1 MKKKLTVIGVI
12 LIAILLLVGGYLFH
26 AHKAEEKLLEQT
38 SKKTEKKLEKP
49 DEDRVL
55 KHADFRII
63 DNYNIFSSNNEKKAL
78 KEEVSTLLNNFGNTL
93 FNVDSSTSDY
103 SNTLTNYYGT
113 SEAFDSSDIN
123 LTANM
128 YKEFMGIHMQ
138 SKLKSVEIAHIL
150 VRNAPETKEISVI
163 GAFHIHAKSDRMEDD
178 DYAIPF
184 NSVISKEQVDGS
196 YKLFTM
202 SYSDVYKEKGFTM
215 ARMDDG
221 SYNIALKGTK
231 TLSFDFQN
239 VDDFINQT
247 EAPAGHTFKEED
259 YDEVN

>member
-1 MKKKLTVIGVI
+1 
-12 LIAILLLVGGYLFH
+12 
-26 AHKAEEKLLEQT
+26 
-38 SKKTEKKLEKP
+38 
-49 DEDRVL
+49 
-55 KHADFRII
+55 
-63 DNYNIFSSNNEKKAL
+63 
-78 KEEVSTLLNNFGNTL
+78 
-93 FNVDSSTSDY
+93 
-103 SNTLTNYYGT
+103 
-113 SEAFDSSDIN
+113 
-123 LTANM
+123 M

-184 NSVISKEQVDGS
+184 NSVMSKEQVDGS

-247 EAPAGHTFKEED
+247 KAPEGHTFDEKD
-259 YDEVN
+259 YDEVK

>member
-1 MKKKLTVIGVI
+1 MKKKITVIGVI
-12 LIAILLLVGGYLFH
+12 LIAILLVVGGYLFH
-26 AHKAEEKLLEQT
+26 AHKAEEKPLEQT

-55 KHADFRII
+55 KHADFEII
-63 DNYNIFSSNNEKKAL
+63 DNYNIFPSDNDKKAL
-78 KEEVSTLLNNFGNTL
+78 KEEVSTLLNNFANTL
-93 FNVDSSTSDY
+93 FNIDSSTSDY
-103 SNTLTNYYGT
+103 SNTLTAYYGT
-113 SEAFDSSDIN
+113 SEAFDSSDVN

-150 VRNAPETKEISVI
+150 VRNTPEAKEISVI
-163 GAFHIHAKSDRMEDD
+163 GAFHIHAKSDRMDD
-178 DYAIPF
+178 NDYAIPF
-184 NSVISKEQVDGS
+184 NSVMSKEQVDGS

-202 SYSDVYKEKGFTM
+202 SYSEMYKEKGFGL

-221 SYNIALKGTK
+221 SYNIGIKGD
-231 TLSFDFQN
+231 LVISFDFQN

>member
-1 MKKKLTVIGVI
+1 MKKKITVIGVI
-12 LIAILLLVGGYLFH
+12 LIAILLVVGGYLFH
-26 AHKAEEKLLEQT
+26 AHKAEEKPLEQT

-55 KHADFRII
+55 KHADFEII
-63 DNYNIFSSNNEKKAL
+63 DNYNIFPSDNDKKAL
-78 KEEVSTLLNNFGNTL
+78 KEEVSTLLNNFADTL
-93 FNVDSSTSDY
+93 FNIDSSTSDY
-103 SNTLTNYYGT
+103 SNILTAYYGT
-113 SEAFDSSDIN
+113 SEDFDSSDVN

-138 SKLKSVEIAHIL
+138 S
-150 VRNAPETKEISVI
+150 NN
-163 GAFHIHAKSDRMEDD
+163 

-184 NSVISKEQVDGS
+184 NSVMSKEQVDGS

-202 SYSDVYKEKGFTM
+202 SYSEMYKEKGFGL

-221 SYNIALKGTK
+221 SYNIGIKGD
-231 TLSFDFQN
+231 LVISFDFQN

>member
-1 MKKKLTVIGVI
+1 
-12 LIAILLLVGGYLFH
+12 
-26 AHKAEEKLLEQT
+26 
-38 SKKTEKKLEKP
+38 
-49 DEDRVL
+49 
-55 KHADFRII
+55 
-63 DNYNIFSSNNEKKAL
+63 
-78 KEEVSTLLNNFGNTL
+78 
-93 FNVDSSTSDY
+93 
-103 SNTLTNYYGT
+103 
-113 SEAFDSSDIN
+113 
-123 LTANM
+123 
-128 YKEFMGIHMQ
+128 
-138 SKLKSVEIAHIL
+138 
-150 VRNAPETKEISVI
+150 
-163 GAFHIHAKSDRMEDD
+163 MEDD

-184 NSVISKEQVDGS
+184 NSVMSKEQVDGS

-259 YDEVN
+259 YGEVN

>member
-26 AHKAEEKLLEQT
+26 AHKTEEKLLEQT

-55 KHADFRII
+55 KHADFRIM

-184 NSVISKEQVDGS
+184 NSVMSKEQVDGS

-247 EAPAGHTFKEED
+247 KAPEGHTFDEKD
-259 YDEVN
+259 YDEVK

>member
-1 MKKKLTVIGVI
+1 MQIPCSNILT
-12 LIAILLLVGGYLFH
+12 A
-26 AHKAEEKLLEQT
+26 
-38 SKKTEKKLEKP
+38 
-49 DEDRVL
+49 
-55 KHADFRII
+55 
-63 DNYNIFSSNNEKKAL
+63 
-78 KEEVSTLLNNFGNTL
+78 
-93 FNVDSSTSDY
+93 
-103 SNTLTNYYGT
+103 YYGT
-113 SEAFDSSDIN
+113 SEDFDSSDVN

-150 VRNAPETKEISVI
+150 VRNTPEAKEISVI
-163 GAFHIHAKSDRMEDD
+163 GAFHIHAKSDRMTDN

-184 NSVISKEQVDGS
+184 NSVMSKEQVDGS

-202 SYSDVYKEKGFTM
+202 SYSEMYKEKGFGL

-221 SYNIALKGTK
+221 SYNIGIKGD
-231 TLSFDFQN
+231 LVISFDFQN